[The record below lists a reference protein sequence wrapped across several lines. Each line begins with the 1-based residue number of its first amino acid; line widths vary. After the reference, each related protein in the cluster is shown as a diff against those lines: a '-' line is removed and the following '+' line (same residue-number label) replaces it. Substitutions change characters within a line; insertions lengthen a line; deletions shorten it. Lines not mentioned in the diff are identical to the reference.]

1 MGINSLLSI
10 LPDSKLLLLH
20 VGIEAQRPLTFQRE
34 WRCDFLVLEQSN
46 LYEFWDKASWVFPA
60 ELLEWTKPLMPP
72 HGYLHL
78 YTELRILKIFFF
90 LREREKKIGE
100 GRKRNKK
107 RYNYINM
114 EKIKNIF
121 AKEDLWPSYS
131 WRIIWKM
138 GDKDRYYHMSQLDL
152 GLWRGAFLSD
162 NFLKQDK
169 SWENENPGRKHK
181 AESLPWKGCQG
192 KPNIR
197 AGRWQDQSDRD
208 DSASVWPE
216 RVTIPHGPPK
226 QAAPPLFPQMALS
239 WPKHGQLC

>member
-1 MGINSLLSI
+1 MSVSCWA
-10 LPDSKLLLLH
+10 
-20 VGIEAQRPLTFQRE
+20 VGM
-34 WRCDFLVLEQSN
+34 
-46 LYEFWDKASWVFPA
+46 DKATYATPWISTSIY
-60 ELLEWTKPLMPP
+60 WTKNPENL
-72 HGYLHL
+72 
-78 YTELRILKIFFF
+78 FF
-90 LREREKKIGE
+90 LKEREKKIGE
-100 GRKRNKK
+100 WRKRNKK

-114 EKIKNIF
+114 EKRKNIF
-121 AKEDLWPSYS
+121 AREDLWPSYS
-131 WRIIWKM
+131 WSIIWKM